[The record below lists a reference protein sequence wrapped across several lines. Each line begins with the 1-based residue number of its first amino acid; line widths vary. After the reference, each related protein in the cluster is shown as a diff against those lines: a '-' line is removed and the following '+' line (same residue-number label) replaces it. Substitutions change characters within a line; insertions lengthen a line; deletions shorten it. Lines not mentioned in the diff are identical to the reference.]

1 MGLFIQSHTLMFFF
15 CIYFCS
21 CRLMEVTCPDPPL
34 PQDVPPPRDSS
45 PSQDKKASS
54 TTKLKV
60 KHADKNWLLSGPF
73 QELLSSSKLES
84 TMHDVFT
91 EDGRKRVCLYHIL
104 QCNTDACICNYLRI
118 SVFCSMLSFHSRV
131 DYYKCIR
138 VLYVLISLYI
148 D

>member
-15 CIYFCS
+15 LYILLF
-21 CRLMEVTCPDPPL
+21 LQMEVTCPDPPL

-54 TTKLKV
+54 TAKLKV
-60 KHADKNWLLSGPF
+60 KHAAKNWQLSGPF

-91 EDGRKRVCLYHIL
+91 EDGRERVCTSHFTMQYRCMYLQLFENKRVLL
-104 QCNTDACICNYLRI
+104 PAQFPQSA
-118 SVFCSMLSFHSRV
+118 
-131 DYYKCIR
+131 
-138 VLYVLISLYI
+138 
-148 D
+148 